1 MSIFLYQEAAGL
13 KMPGTAANLGLWSE
27 KFFHTWQPKAGKW
40 EAEKG
45 LWIKD
50 MASRTAGD
58 KALLEEAQGR
68 REKLAQARGGQIATF
83 TTEGVF
89 FTGSGLEHPTEV
101 GFLWHRTLGVPFLPG
116 SSVKGLVRAY
126 AAEWLGIEAQELQ
139 RIFGGAEKK
148 GTQELPLELPG
159 TVGSVA
165 FLDVLP
171 EGPVKLQAEIMTPH
185 YSPYYQGQGQVVPG
199 DWTSPTPIPFL
210 AVAPGQA
217 FSFAV
222 LPLASTDAED
232 AEKAMQWLEKAL
244 AYLGAGAKTAAGYG
258 RFALDLEKK
267 KQQEQRQAQA
277 ALKAQAQKQAAE
289 EARQKAEAEAR
300 QQAAAAEAE
309 QAVAQEAMAAAGC
322 PEGALWRREL
332 AEAGYD
338 EPTKD
343 GASVFSQVL
352 DAWVQRMNAA
362 AGAERAYV
370 AKMLAAWYEA
380 NNPGQWATPKKK
392 HVAKVIAIKAVLEEG
407 K

>member
-1 MSIFLYQEAAGL
+1 MSILLYKEAAGL
-13 KMPGTAANLGLWSE
+13 KTVGNVANLGLWSE
-27 KFFHTWQPKAGKW
+27 KFFHTWKPSGNKW
-40 EAEKG
+40 EADKG
-45 LWIKD
+45 NWVKE
-50 MASRTAGD
+50 MASRTAGE
-58 KALLEEAQGR
+58 KTLLQEAQER
-68 REKLAQARGGQIATF
+68 REKLAQARGGQVAAFI
-83 TTEGVF
+83 TESVF

-101 GFLWHRTLGVPFLPG
+101 GFLWHPTLGVPYLPG

-126 AAEWLGIEAQELQ
+126 AAEWEETAAAEVE
-139 RIFGGAEKK
+139 RIFGSPETGS
-148 GTQELPLELPG
+148 
-159 TVGSVA
+159 GSVV
-165 FLDVLP
+165 FLDALP
-171 EGPVKLQAEIMTPH
+171 EAPVKLQAEIMTPH
-185 YSPYYQGQGQVVPG
+185 YRAYYQGQGQVAPG

-210 AVAPGQA
+210 AVASGQA
-217 FSFAV
+217 FFFAV
-222 LPLASTDAED
+222 LPLARTAADD
-232 AEKAMQWLEKAL
+232 AEKVMQWLEKAL

-258 RFALDLEKK
+258 RFTLDVEKK
-267 KQQEQRQAQA
+267 KQREQQQAQA

-289 EARQKAEAEAR
+289 EERQKAEAEAR

-309 QAVAQEAMAAAGC
+309 QAADQEAIAAAGC

-370 AKMLAAWYEA
+370 AKMLAAWYEE

-392 HVAKVIAIKAVLEEG
+392 HVPKVIAIKAVLEEG

>member
-58 KALLEEAQGR
+58 KALLAEAQGR

-101 GFLWHRTLGVPFLPG
+101 GFLWHPTLGVPYLPG
-116 SSVKGLVRAY
+116 SSVKGLVRSY
-126 AAEWLGIEAQELQ
+126 ATEWLGIEAQELQ

-210 AVAPGQA
+210 AVASGQA

-258 RFALDLEKK
+258 RFTLDLEKK

-277 ALKAQAQKQAAE
+277 ALKAKAQKQAAE

-309 QAVAQEAMAAAGC
+309 QAVAQEAIAAAGC

-370 AKMLAAWYEA
+370 AKMLAAWYEG
-380 NNPGQWATPKKK
+380 NNPVQWATPKKK
-392 HVAKVIAIKAVLEEG
+392 HVPKVIAIKAVLEEG